1 MLIGKLGAL
10 WLWGLMMLDKQT
22 IVRHLVRNVVSGPAN
37 FLNKEETSRHSK
49 SHKRIISHACT
60 VSEDLRIV
68 FFSDN
73 HLFGYQ
79 SEKQKIKFVP
89 CSTYIPLSV
98 VERPGLESGLVT
110 TLDEYNFVFNSG
122 PRDWIIYDFDELV
135 RLIQQHDLLVLED

>member
-1 MLIGKLGAL
+1 MP
-10 WLWGLMMLDKQT
+10 DKQT
-22 IVRHLVRNVVSGPAN
+22 IIQHLVRPVVSGPAN
-37 FLNKEETSRHSK
+37 FLNEEETREFARVQR
-49 SHKRIISHACT
+49 RIISHSC
-60 VSEDLRIV
+60 SPNNGLRIV

-79 SEKQKIKFVP
+79 SERQKLRCVP
-89 CSTYIPLSV
+89 ASSYLPMTV
-98 VERPGLESGLVT
+98 VARPGLESGLVT